1 MSTYFLEKKMSP
13 IEEAESLPIERQRDV
28 YRLTAS
34 YLANVIAELIA
45 DPELYAKFH
54 EAYEQDQVTRRAH
67 AH

>member
-1 MSTYFLEKKMSP
+1 MSTDFLEKKMSP
-13 IEEAESLPIERQRDV
+13 IEETKSLPIERQRDV

-45 DPELYAKFH
+45 DLELYAKFH
-54 EAYEQDQVTRRAH
+54 EDYEQNQVTRRVH